1 MTTNQ
6 FVVINPNTYRVVI
19 LHSHGSTRVFKSV
32 AGAKNA
38 LNATIKRLTKLREE
52 FIARFPDSDPDFANS
67 YGEQLAYLD
76 GAKVVD
82 YEPFLKNE
90 PVAIRKDMMSG
101 ETYAERLNTPLH
113 MSPSSETYWSM

>member
-52 FIARFPDSDPDFANS
+52 FIARFPDSDPDFANG
-67 YGEQLAYLD
+67 YGHELARLEV
-76 GAKVVD
+76 AKVVD
-82 YEPFLKNE
+82 YEMFLKNE
-90 PVAIRKDMMSG
+90 PVAIRKNMMSG